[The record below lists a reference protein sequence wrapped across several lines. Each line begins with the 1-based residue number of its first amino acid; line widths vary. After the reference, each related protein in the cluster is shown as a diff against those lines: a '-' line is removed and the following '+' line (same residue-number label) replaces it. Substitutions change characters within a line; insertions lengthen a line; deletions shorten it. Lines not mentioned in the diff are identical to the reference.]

1 MAAWNGGVHA
11 NPTFAGDTI
20 YAWSE
25 VLERAE
31 VPRQPRLGALRI
43 RLVAVKNADP
53 ALEPVTRLVSGE
65 DGQSYD
71 PRIVLDLDWWGLI
84 PRRQS

>member
-1 MAAWNGGVHA
+1 MGILAFNGGTHS

-25 VLERAE
+25 VLDSAPIRDG
-31 VPRQPRLGALRI
+31 LGALRL

-53 ALEPVTRLVSGE
+53 SQE
-65 DGQSYD
+65 DIPLRVEKDGRQSYH
-71 PRIVLDLDWWGLI
+71 PNVVLDLDYWASI
-84 PRRQS
+84 PRK